1 MSCFHLLYSF
11 YTHVCHR
18 DPFGGIRLKIG
29 FNLQHLCFL
38 SAEDHTWKSWQVVS
52 VPFLDSRM
60 AYAMGHGRGV
70 RGENH
75 IWKKTCNS
83 YVYILYMFIYKY
95 ISFYLFIYFCF
106 FFLFLY
112 SSIFYIIFHSPIYI
126 IQQQKYQSRLT
137 ILCMKCVEDGPL
149 VSDRQKAMTRKK
161 SGVWTG
167 DGDPMAFERNGRN
180 GP

>member
-52 VPFLDSRM
+52 VPFLDSRT

-70 RGENH
+70 RVSEKNMQFLC
-75 IWKKTCNS
+75 I
-83 YVYILYMFIYKY
+83 YYIYISMFIYKY
-95 ISFYLFIYFCF
+95 TSLIAFLLFYSIFIYI
-106 FFLFLY
+106 L
-112 SSIFYIIFHSPIYI
+112 YIIFHSPIYI
-126 IQQQKYQSRLT
+126 IQQQKYQSGLT